1 MGSEVGTD
9 GARAWQCVLEES
21 IRFQR
26 SGWIPRRRTAWPTSG
41 ILDMTQRCTM
51 LAFMDWSPLEWL
63 EALSYIVT
71 VVGLPFAIAVF
82 LFEQRRERQN
92 EEEEIYQRLSD
103 EYAEFL
109 KVVLQH
115 ADLGLMR
122 PQAAEV
128 ALTEE
133 QRERRRVLFELL
145 ISLFE
150 RSYLLVY
157 EENMKRQ
164 TQRLWMSWEDY
175 MRDWCRRKDFREL
188 LPELL
193 EGEDPDFVEKIKG
206 IAAEEAAR
214 GSAK

>member
-1 MGSEVGTD
+1 
-9 GARAWQCVLEES
+9 
-21 IRFQR
+21 
-26 SGWIPRRRTAWPTSG
+26 
-41 ILDMTQRCTM
+41 M
-51 LAFMDWSPLEWL
+51 LPSMDWTWSPLEWL
-63 EALSYIVT
+63 EALSYVVT

-82 LFEQRRERQN
+82 LYEQRRERQN

-122 PQAAEV
+122 PQAAEA

-206 IAAEEAAR
+206 IAAEETAR
-214 GSAK
+214 GAAK

>member
-1 MGSEVGTD
+1 
-9 GARAWQCVLEES
+9 
-21 IRFQR
+21 
-26 SGWIPRRRTAWPTSG
+26 
-41 ILDMTQRCTM
+41 M
-51 LAFMDWSPLEWL
+51 LPSMDWTWSPLEWL

-82 LFEQRRERQN
+82 LYEQRRERQN

-122 PQAAEV
+122 PQAVEA

-133 QRERRRVLFELL
+133 ERERRRVLLELL

-193 EGEDPDFVEKIKG
+193 EGEDPDFVEKTKG

-214 GSAK
+214 GAAK

>member
-1 MGSEVGTD
+1 MTVCVGSAQLGLGRWVGLGHEQEWTD
-9 GARAWQCVLEES
+9 AGRC
-21 IRFQR
+21 
-26 SGWIPRRRTAWPTSG
+26 PRRRGLDSG
-41 ILDMTQRCTM
+41 PGPRILGG
-51 LAFMDWSPLEWL
+51 MDWSPLEWL
-63 EALSYIVT
+63 EALSYVVT

-82 LFEQRRERQN
+82 LYEQRRERQN
-92 EEEEIYQRLSD
+92 EEEELYQRLSD

-109 KVVLQH
+109 KIVLQH

-122 PQAAEV
+122 ESVGEASF
-128 ALTEE
+128 TEE
-133 QRERRRVLFELL
+133 QRERRGVLFELL

-157 EENMKRQ
+157 EEHMKRQ

-175 MRDWCRRKDFREL
+175 MRYWCRRRDFRER

-193 EGEDPDFVEKIKG
+193 EGEDPDFVAHISR

-214 GSAK
+214 R